1 LQEKEHN
8 YTLRTVFICFACLLG
23 LWLLKQYLL
32 PCILPFILALFTA
45 RLLEPVVTYLNSR
58 LRLKRGFSSFVCL
71 FILLFSAV
79 GVFALIIVRLYSQA
93 VELIKELPQLGA
105 GLPRVFEVL
114 TGTVTKY
121 INAAP
126 AGVRDYLHG
135 AIKSVFST
143 LSELPGRVSAAALQ
157 KLSGLAGSTPG
168 VVLFC
173 AAYVVGTFFIS
184 RTFPE
189 IRQFLI
195 RQIPPRFRETAR
207 RLKNDVVDSLALWLK
222 AQLTLMLITFC
233 ELTLALT
240 LLRVRYSV
248 IIALVTAI
256 IDSLPVFGTGVV
268 LVPWAVAEA
277 LSGRTRFAL
286 SLAAV
291 YLTVSVVRGFMEPK
305 LVGAKSGIN
314 PAAALLATYSGF
326 RLVGVWGML
335 LFPAGLVVLKQMN
348 DKGYVKLW
356 K

>member
-1 LQEKEHN
+1 MQESKHFH
-8 YTLRTVFICFACLLG
+8 TFRTALICLACLVG
-23 LWLLKQYLL
+23 LWLVKQYLL
-32 PCILPFILALFTA
+32 PCVLPFIFALLTA
-45 RLLEPVVTYLNSR
+45 RLAEPVVTWLNR
-58 LRLKRGFSSFVCL
+58 QWGFKRGFASFVCL
-71 FILLFSAV
+71 FVLLFSAA
-79 GVFALIIVRLYSQA
+79 GIFALIIVRLYSQA
-93 VELIKELPQLGA
+93 VDFIKEIPQLSA

-126 AGVRDYLHG
+126 VQVREYLYS
-135 AIKSVFST
+135 ALDSVAAALT
-143 LSELPGRVSAAALQ
+143 ELPGRISAAALSG
-157 KLSGLAGSTPG
+157 LSGLAGSTPG
-168 VVLFC
+168 VVLFF
-173 AAYVVGTFFIS
+173 AAYVVGTFFVS

-195 RQIPPRFRETAR
+195 RQIPPRFRETTR

-248 IIALVTAI
+248 VIALVTAV

-268 LVPWAVAEA
+268 LVPWAVISA
-277 LSGRTRFAL
+277 LGGNTRFAV